1 MFTPRFLLL
10 RALAAATMLAF
21 CGAVAA
27 TTLAH
32 LSIEQMTAAA
42 SIVVRARCASTE
54 ARWEDG
60 EIWTFSTF
68 ETEEAWKGIAPSIL
82 SVRLIGGHAG
92 HLISTVP
99 GVPRFRRGEEVILFL
114 EATRTDDFTV
124 TSWAQGTFRITL
136 DPRTGLERVTQD
148 AAGFAFLES
157 ATHQFQESGIRN
169 LSLDE
174 LRERVEAAGRIGG
187 SKR

>member
-1 MFTPRFLLL
+1 MFSRRFQLV
-10 RALAAATMLAF
+10 RALAVVTMLAF
-21 CGAVAA
+21 CGAAVA

-32 LSIEQMTAAA
+32 LSVEQMTSAA
-42 SIVVRARCASTE
+42 SMVVRARCVSTE
-54 ARWEDG
+54 ARWQDG

-68 ETEEAWKGIAPSIL
+68 ETEEAWKGIAPAIL

-114 EATRTDDFTV
+114 EATRTGDFTV
-124 TSWAQGTFRITL
+124 TSWAQGTFRISR
-136 DPRTGLERVTQD
+136 DPRTRLERVTQD
-148 AAGFAFLES
+148 AAGFAFLDS
-157 ATHQFQESGIRN
+157 ATHQFRESGIRN

-174 LRERVEAAGRIGG
+174 LRERVEAAGRLTG
-187 SKR
+187 SKQ